1 LNPTDW
7 ETIDLQQDLAGRYY
21 WGGPQAQGPRTLWGV
36 PVVQNFFL
44 PQGTGYLANWRK
56 MVLWDREQANI
67 SVSDSHADF
76 FIRNLIAILAEL
88 RAAMGVI
95 RPSAFV
101 EVDLSAG
108 S

>member
-1 LNPTDW
+1 
-7 ETIDLQQDLAGRYY
+7 
-21 WGGPQAQGPRTLWGV
+21 
-36 PVVQNFFL
+36 
-44 PQGTGYLANWRK
+44 

-76 FIRNLIAILAEL
+76 FIRNMIAILAEL

-101 EVDLSAG
+101 EVDLSGG